1 MTDRAISRRTA
12 LGSALALALTAC
24 SSPSGSTASR
34 EGSGGLRKVTVGL
47 LPVVECAPLYL
58 GIRQGIFRRHGL
70 EITPKQFTGGS
81 AIMPAVISGQVP
93 FGFSNVI
100 SLLAARERGVPLVSV
115 VGAGTSTGDRVRD
128 INAILVNDTSDL
140 RLPRDLVDRKVA
152 INAWNNLG
160 DTTIRVAVKKNGGDH
175 WRINFVRIPFP
186 QMPARLAAGTV
197 DAIWVSEPLR
207 SGVLSSGGRL
217 LFNNL
222 TESYPKV
229 QVAQFFTTEQV
240 KQQDS
245 DLVSAFVAGLK
256 EATTYAKAHP
266 NEVYG
271 ILSSYV
277 KVSPAVAPTI
287 VLPDWTADLAEE
299 STRVLG
305 EAAHEFGTLWKAPDV
320 AGLLDRR

>member
-1 MTDRAISRRTA
+1 MIDRAIPRRTA
-12 LGSALALALTAC
+12 LGSALALAAC
-24 SSPSGSTASR
+24 SYQNRANAPR
-34 EGSGGLRKVTVGL
+34 EKSGGLRKVIVGL

-58 GIRQGIFRRHGL
+58 GARRGIFRRHGL
-70 EITPKQFTGGS
+70 EVAPEQFTGGS
-81 AIMPAVISGQVP
+81 AIMPAVISGRVH

-128 INAILVNDTSDL
+128 INAILVNDASGL

-160 DTTIRVAVKKNGGDH
+160 DTTVRAAVKKNGGDH
-175 WRINFVRIPFP
+175 WRVRFVRVPFP
-186 QMPARLAAGTV
+186 EMPAMLAAGVV

-207 SGVLSSGGRL
+207 SGVLGSGGRL

-240 KQQDS
+240 KKQDG
-245 DLVSAFVAGLK
+245 DLVTAFVAGLK
-256 EATTYAKAHP
+256 EATEYASAHP
-266 NEVYG
+266 DEVYG
-271 ILSSYV
+271 ILGSYV
-277 KVSPAVAPTI
+277 KVSPTIAPTI

-299 STRVLG
+299 STRVMG

-320 AGLLDRR
+320 AGLLDLR